1 MHVFSYRRRRL
12 HPVQAL
18 PGVPEG
24 VVVVAVEQ
32 VLLRQAPQLEHVV
45 LDLPPECEGLQ
56 AVLKLLAV
64 RMGEPCSLV
73 T

>member
-1 MHVFSYRRRRL
+1 MHVFPYRRRRL

-18 PGVPEG
+18 PSVPEG

-45 LDLPPECEGLQ
+45 LDLPPQGEGLQ
-56 AVLKLLAV
+56 AVLELLTV
-64 RMGEPCSLV
+64 RVGEPSSLV

>member
-1 MHVFSYRRRRL
+1 MHVFPYSRCRL
-12 HPVQAL
+12 HPVKAL
-18 PGVPEG
+18 AGVSEG
-24 VVVVAVEQ
+24 VVVVAVKQ
-32 VLLRQAPQLEHVV
+32 VLLCQAPQLEHVV

-56 AVLKLLAV
+56 AVLELLAV